1 MKRNHN
7 SANICFIAAVFSL
20 LFFSCAKQKEE
31 TIKVGILHSET
42 GSMAVSEQPVMQAEL
57 MAIEELNQ
65 KGGVLGHIIVP
76 VEEDGM
82 SNSAVFAAKAEKL
95 ISEEGVVTIFGCW
108 TSDSRK
114 AVRNVVEAHYNLL
127 WYPLQYEGMEASPNI
142 MYMGAAPNQQI
153 VPAIDYCFENF
164 GKRMYLIGSDYVF
177 PHTANR
183 IIRAQLKFL
192 GGTVAGEKYVDME
205 EEDFTEVIQDIIKQ
219 KPDVII
225 NTVNG
230 ESNIAFFEQLH
241 EAGISSSDIP
251 VMNFSVGESEIEA
264 IGVENIAGDYMA
276 WTYFEHMDSNKNRRF
291 VSNFKEEYGSK
302 TRLGDPVEAG
312 YIAVYMW
319 AAACKKAGSFD
330 TEAVRIAAK
339 GLSFVAPEGIVTV
352 EGSNQHLNKKV
363 RIGRVKDDGLIEEVW
378 ASSALV
384 RPDPYLS
391 TYAWARGL

>member
-1 MKRNHN
+1 MKKNL
-7 SANICFIAAVFSL
+7 ILAALCVAVL
-20 LFFSCAKQKEE
+20 LVAGCSSKKKED
-31 TIKVGILHSET
+31 TVKIGLLHSLT
-42 GSMAVSEQPVMQAEL
+42 GT
-57 MAIEELNQ
+57 MAISEVPVRDSELLAIKEINEA
-65 KGGVLGHIIVP
+65 GGVLGKQIEAVQA
-76 VEEDGM
+76 DGE
-82 SNSAVFAAKAEKL
+82 SDPNTFAEKARKL
-95 ISEEGVVTIFGCW
+95 LEDDKVVSVFGCW
-108 TSDSRK
+108 TSASRK
-114 AVRNVVEAHYNLL
+114 AVKPVFEELFGLL
-127 WYPLQYEGMEASPNI
+127 WYPIQYEGMEASPNI

-177 PHTANR
+177 PQTANR

-192 GGTVAGEKYVDME
+192 GGTVVGEKYVDME

-230 ESNIAFFEQLH
+230 ESNVAFFEQLH
-241 EAGISSSDIP
+241 EAGITPSDIP
-251 VMNFSVGESEIEA
+251 VMNFSVGESEIDG

-276 WTYFEHMDSNKNRRF
+276 WTYFEEMDSNKNRRF
-291 VSNFKEEYGSK
+291 VSNYKEEFGSR

-339 GLSFVAPEGIVTV
+339 GLNFVAPEGIVTI

-363 RIGRVKDDGLIEEVW
+363 RIGRVKDDGLVEEVW
-378 ASSALV
+378 SSTGLV

>member
-1 MKRNHN
+1 MKRKHN
-7 SANICFIAAVFSL
+7 SANICFIAAACSL
-20 LFFSCAKQKEE
+20 LFFSCAKQKVE

-76 VEEDGM
+76 VEADGM
-82 SNSAVFAAKAEKL
+82 SNPAVFAAKAEKL
-95 ISEEGVVTIFGCW
+95 ITEEGVATIFGCW

-114 AVRNVVEAHYNLL
+114 AVKNVVETHYNLL

-177 PHTANR
+177 PQTANR

-192 GGTVAGEKYVDME
+192 GGTVVGEKYVDME

-230 ESNIAFFEQLH
+230 ESNVAFFEQLH
-241 EAGISSSDIP
+241 EAGITPSDIP
-251 VMNFSVGESEIEA
+251 VMNFSVGESEIDG

-276 WTYFEHMDSNKNRRF
+276 WTYFEEMDSNKNRRF
-291 VSNFKEEYGSK
+291 VSNYKEEFGSR

-339 GLSFVAPEGIVTV
+339 GLNFVAPEGIVTI

-363 RIGRVKDDGLIEEVW
+363 RIGRVKDDGLVEEVW
-378 ASSALV
+378 SSTGLV

>member
-7 SANICFIAAVFSL
+7 SANICFIVAVFSL

-230 ESNIAFFEQLH
+230 ESNITFFEQLH

-339 GLSFVAPEGIVTV
+339 GLSFVSP
-352 EGSNQHLNKKV
+352 
-363 RIGRVKDDGLIEEVW
+363 
-378 ASSALV
+378 
-384 RPDPYLS
+384 
-391 TYAWARGL
+391 

>member
-1 MKRNHN
+1 MKKMRF
-7 SANICFIAAVFSL
+7 ANICFFAAFVAVLS
-20 LFFSCAKQKEE
+20 FSCAKEKDN

-42 GSMAVSEQPVMQAEL
+42 GSMAVSEQTVMQAEL

-82 SNSAVFAAKAEKL
+82 SNPAVFATKAEKL
-95 ISEEGVVTIFGCW
+95 ITQDNVATIFGCW

-114 AVRNVVEAHYNLL
+114 AVKNVVENHYNLL

-177 PHTANR
+177 PQTANR

-192 GGTVAGEKYVDME
+192 GGTVVGEKYVDME
-205 EEDFTEVIQDIIKQ
+205 EQDFSAVIQDIINQ

-230 ESNIAFFEQLH
+230 ESNVAFFEQLH
-241 EAGISSSDIP
+241 EAGISPSAIP

-276 WTYFEHMDSNKNRRF
+276 WTYFENMNSNKNLRF

-339 GLSFVAPEGIVTV
+339 GLSFVAPEGIVTI